1 SPCITR
7 YAARLHSYSFPT
19 RRSSDLPFSWMTPHP
34 KNHNQTNHLAPA
46 SYDESFAEY
55 NWPTRYYNKE
65 LKSSNPDVVLLEA
78 SPDLLK
84 LTSSHFP
91 QHHESIYFCPLSV

>member
-1 SPCITR
+1 S
-7 YAARLHSYSFPT
+7 
-19 RRSSDLPFSWMTPHP
+19 HP
-34 KNHNQTNHLAPA
+34 KSHNQTNHLAPA

-55 NWPTRYYNKE
+55 NSPGRYYNKE
-65 LKSSNPDVVLLEA
+65 LKSSNPDAVLLEV

-91 QHHESIYFCPLSV
+91 QHHESVYFCPLSVLLDFLDANPLFSYHVKIIINHLDKELA